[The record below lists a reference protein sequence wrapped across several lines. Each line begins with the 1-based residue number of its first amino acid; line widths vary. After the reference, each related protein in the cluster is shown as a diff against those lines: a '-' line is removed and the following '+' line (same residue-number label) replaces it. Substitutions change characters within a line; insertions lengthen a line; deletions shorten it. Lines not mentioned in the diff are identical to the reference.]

1 MTIRLNRRQAATAV
15 AGLGLA
21 ARDARAQ
28 REKTLVVGMPTVIR
42 HLNPAIQ
49 ASPVNQVG
57 AQLFASLVR
66 FDRDWTPQPYL
77 AESWTW

>member
-1 MTIRLNRRQAATAV
+1 MTLHLNRREAASALLGV
-15 AGLGLA
+15 GLSEG
-21 ARDARAQ
+21 ARAQ

-57 AQLFASLVR
+57 AQIFA
-66 FDRDWTPQPYL
+66 
-77 AESWTW
+77 